1 MRIVLITTPTRLEL
15 PNATLPMGILA
26 IAAYLEQQG
35 HEIRVID
42 AALRRQPHRDIVRE
56 AQGLAPDLIGIGGI
70 ITAYAYVKQLT
81 HELKGAMP
89 GVPIVLGGHMTIST
103 ASECFNNMDID
114 FMVHGYGEIPM
125 TKLLRH
131 LQGQWDIRSIPGLSY
146 LEGDTVCTNPG
157 REFVQDIN
165 TLPLPSYRHVDME
178 HYTTIT
184 GEHPRL
190 GPYLKHT
197 GKSCDSQRFSVIT
210 GALGCIA
217 RCSFC
222 VHEQEYVGLRYF
234 SHDYILN
241 HVQHLYDTYG
251 VRVLAIGE
259 EMFILNLERFRAFN
273 RLMTERFPDVFW
285 ETHGRAESF
294 TPELIEEMQRGNCFT
309 TGFGIESISTRILRL
324 MQKGTT
330 REQNIASYRL
340 IRSAGILPAASLM
353 IGNVGEDGASIRET
367 IRGIREAGVLN
378 SCTANFLATP
388 YPGGRIWDWLVQ
400 SGLIADTHKH
410 LLSIFNKDAHAFTF
424 NLTPHPDW
432 VLINWQEQ
440 IRWALREQSVRLLGE
455 KPQPKPLRYC
465 VRKLM
470 ALGYEA
476 WTRLRR
482 LVYLTKRERRY
493 AFNVDAKGALLPD
506 VLVRGAPPR
515 PCSPD
520 GLATAP
526 PPAQIRHPF
535 CDRRAEGRRPPW
547 WEGTYVRLH

>member
-26 IAAYLEQQG
+26 IAAYLERQG
-35 HEIRVID
+35 HEILVID
-42 AALRRQPHRDIVRE
+42 AALRRQPHRRIVQE
-56 AQGLAPDLIGIGGI
+56 AQAFAPDLIGISAI
-70 ITAYAYVKQLT
+70 VTAYAYVKQLT
-81 HELKGAMP
+81 HELKAAMP
-89 GVPIVLGGHMTIST
+89 RTPIVLGGHITIST
-103 ASECFNNMDID
+103 VPECFENMDID
-114 FMVHGYGEIPM
+114 YMVHGYGEIPT

-131 LQGQWDIRSIPGLSY
+131 LQGAWDIHHIPGLSY
-146 LEGDTVCTNPG
+146 LEGATIRTNPG
-157 REFVQDIN
+157 REYVEDIN
-165 TLPLPSYRHVDME
+165 TLPLPAYHHVDME

-190 GPYLKHT
+190 ASYLKHT
-197 GKSCDSQRFSVIT
+197 GKQCSSHRFGVIT

-217 RCSFC
+217 RCTFC
-222 VHEQEYVGLRYF
+222 VHEQEYVGLRLF
-234 SHDYILN
+234 SNEYILN
-241 HVQHLYDTYG
+241 HIQHLYDTYG

-259 EMFILNLERFRAFN
+259 EMFILNLDRFRAFN
-273 RLMTERFPDVFW
+273 TMMTERFPDVFW

-309 TGFGIESISTRILRL
+309 TGFGIESMSTRVLRL

-330 REQNIASYRL
+330 REQNIASYKL

-388 YPGGRIWDWLVQ
+388 YPGGRIWDWVVQ
-400 SGLIADTHKH
+400 QGLIPDTHKH
-410 LLSIFNKDAHAFTF
+410 LLSIFSKDAHAFTF

-455 KPQPKPLRYC
+455 KPQPKPLRYRM
-465 VRKLM
+465 RKLM

-482 LVYLTKRERRY
+482 RVRLTRRERRY

-506 VLVRGAPPR
+506 TLFRGAPPR
-515 PCSPD
+515 PCALDESTPASP
-520 GLATAP
+520 P
-526 PPAQIRHPF
+526 EQIVRPF
-535 CDRRAEGRRPPW
+535 HDHRGEDRRPEW
-547 WEGTYVRLH
+547 WAGTYVRLN